1 MNELKCKMSPDYNK
15 VIHGDF
21 SKLFGPNMNAFHRLS
36 RGIENALTKPIDN
49 IPFNIGKKSIVFSL
63 TFEEGVFCL
72 MIKVSG
78 WVANYKNL
86 KQIMFFGYGS

>member
-21 SKLFGPNMNAFHRLS
+21 SKLFGPNMNAFRRLS
-36 RGIENALTKPIDN
+36 GGIENTLTKPIDN
-49 IPFNIGKKSIVFSL
+49 IPFNIGKKCIVFSL
-63 TFEEGVFCL
+63 IFEEGVFCL

-78 WVANYKNL
+78 WEANYKNL
-86 KQIMFFGYGS
+86 KQITLFGCGA